1 MPATPNITQ
10 HHFFAVTLLP
20 CFIDYLIIIY
30 TLPFSLPPTLISH
43 VIVLSPLL
51 LLFFSLA
58 LFPDDGYDDNPGLI
72 IAVGLVLRYVHHS
85 QALRYLLTILHHSPS
100 NAYPLTTHS
109 FLTRYLNPPF
119 ILVLPPLI
127 PYLFIHS
134 FISFHSGSP
143 SKPVAATNWRQ
154 PCRSINQK
162 INQTIA
168 LACHIHADTN
178 PTHAKSHTQTHI
190 Q

>member
-1 MPATPNITQ
+1 M
-10 HHFFAVTLLP
+10 
-20 CFIDYLIIIY
+20 
-30 TLPFSLPPTLISH
+30 
-43 VIVLSPLL
+43 L
-51 LLFFSLA
+51 LLFCLRCCCCFFRLPSSVMI
-58 LFPDDGYDDNPGLI
+58 DGCDGNPGST
-72 IAVGLVLRYVHHS
+72 IAVDLVLRYTPIT
-85 QALRYLLTILHHSPS
+85 QALSYSHPYHTSPSVTFSLTYINLHHSPS
-100 NAYPLTTHS
+100 NTYPHNPFLSHAISESSFHPCFTSSNPLPFHS
-109 FLTRYLNPPF
+109 FF
-119 ILVLPPLI
+119 
-127 PYLFIHS
+127 H

-162 INQTIA
+162 INQSIA